1 MVQSIDRAFLIL
13 RKLAEKPGGISDLSR
28 RVELPTSTV
37 ARLLA
42 ALEDSEAV
50 ERIDDGYEY
59 KLGPRILQMSAQA
72 NKAESLLVIARP
84 HMVSLVDKLFEN
96 TGLSI
101 PSGYEVQ
108 YVGQVNSVNPVQIRD
123 WTGTRIPMHVVPSGF
138 KLRNAQGQNSTAELR
153 LAMQKTMQSKCA
165 VFRTEKNLKEGVDEI
180 KKTYEG
186 MDSISVKDRS
196 LVFNTDLVETL
207 EFDNLIRQ
215 AVTTVDSAY
224 HRKESRGAHA
234 REDYPKR
241 DDEKFM
247 QHTLA
252 WCDGKNSKISYRE
265 VHKSTLTNE
274 VQYFPPQERVY

>member
-123 WTGTRIPMHVVPSGF
+123 WTGTRIPMHVVPSGLVVLAHWPKKAVQGF
-138 KLRNAQGQNSTAELR
+138 LDRKLERYTPKTVVNKSEFSNRNKL
-153 LAMQKTMQSKCA
+153 
-165 VFRTEKNLKEGVDEI
+165 
-180 KKTYEG
+180 
-186 MDSISVKDRS
+186 
-196 LVFNTDLVETL
+196 TL
-207 EFDNLIRQ
+207 
-215 AVTTVDSAY
+215 Y
-224 HRKESRGAHA
+224 H
-234 REDYPKR
+234 
-241 DDEKFM
+241 F
-247 QHTLA
+247 
-252 WCDGKNSKISYRE
+252 
-265 VHKSTLTNE
+265 
-274 VQYFPPQERVY
+274 F